1 MNNSAA
7 VPAGVISPRHTL
19 KRFIGRARG
28 IGSSGNAAASFE
40 DTYKTAIGNVLA
52 AEIHYKDLLF
62 RERVRRA
69 LLELVPPPDIP
80 PGAVT
85 SESVEKN
92 LLRLLKVAE
101 DEATTKGAEVLATFK
116 QEAARVVQ
124 YIYEAHCDTIKR
136 ARDLEYD
143 LRGYSSLARSRGVA
157 PPVPTERLEEAIEK
171 VTIAKQE
178 AAAVLASPYLSESY
192 KQTQSNLRIN
202 DELTYLVTIY
212 DSKHNELEKVRRA
225 RSEAQRM
232 LFSREVTPETR
243 ALVENLTK
251 QLAIVKREI
260 AEKFDAILKIP
271 DDGPNDKELAALR
284 AKAEGLS
291 PLLGKDEKAIDE
303 LLNAN
308 DKLGYLRAT
317 RLREDYLNRTMI
329 KSMKVIEFLYD
340 RAMGA
345 VETFYILDDAFTSAR
360 QYVEDA
366 RLEVRFAEMHP
377 ESLAAAKEKLVK
389 AKERL
394 ENARRERALAL
405 ASPSIPQKF
414 KREAV
419 AAHAGMNSANR
430 LSNFMN
436 TKRRRSS
443 RKGRRSTRR

>member
-1 MNNSAA
+1 
-7 VPAGVISPRHTL
+7 
-19 KRFIGRARG
+19 
-28 IGSSGNAAASFE
+28 
-40 DTYKTAIGNVLA
+40 
-52 AEIHYKDLLF
+52 
-62 RERVRRA
+62 
-69 LLELVPPPDIP
+69 
-80 PGAVT
+80 
-85 SESVEKN
+85 
-92 LLRLLKVAE
+92 
-101 DEATTKGAEVLATFK
+101 
-116 QEAARVVQ
+116 
-124 YIYEAHCDTIKR
+124 
-136 ARDLEYD
+136 
-143 LRGYSSLARSRGVA
+143 
-157 PPVPTERLEEAIEK
+157 LEEAIEK

-212 DSKHNELEKVRRA
+212 DNKNKELEKVRLD
-225 RSEAQRM
+225 RSEAQRL
-232 LFSREVTPETR
+232 LFYRVVTPETR

-284 AKAEGLS
+284 AKAEGLI
-291 PLLGKDEKAIDE
+291 PLIGKDEKAIDE
-303 LLNAN
+303 LFNAN
-308 DKLGYLRAT
+308 DKLGSLRAT

-360 QYVEDA
+360 KYVEDA

-405 ASPSIPQKF
+405 ASPSIPRKF

-443 RKGRRSTRR
+443 RKGRRSTYRRRR